1 MKIRNYANNAP
12 KNFKNEAISFTD
24 FLNNAN
30 IGGINVTRG
39 NILEKDA
46 TVLACTDIISS
57 TIASMGVQLYE
68 KVNVGKQKLD
78 NELNQLVK
86 FRPNKN
92 MSGFELIKNLIKDLL
107 IYGNAY
113 ALIQT
118 KRGKVVGLEY
128 LDASVTQT
136 DRIYGSD
143 KYVITSTLYDKQI
156 KVSSEEV
163 IWLKDFDKFAT
174 VKPFVE
180 AKIACNNLVNNYFEN
195 GIDVKGILSVAG
207 DISPEAK
214 NILKKAFK
222 NTLEQDGVA
231 VLETGISYSNVSQS
245 STFREQQIVELRESL
260 DNEIYKSFSVPK
272 SLVLGDGEQSSYAS
286 LEIINQAF
294 IRSLLKYITLIE
306 TELNYKLIFEK
317 DRGKQYFKM
326 NYDKFLRLNSKD
338 RADFYKSLNNL
349 GVLSINE
356 IRRLEELNDIE
367 NGDGHY
373 RSLNYVS
380 LDIADQYQLSKA
392 NANTTDNQQKEE
404 ENQEDNQEGEEG
416 GKGGENGNE

>member
-1 MKIRNYANNAP
+1 MKINNYAN
-12 KNFKNEAISFTD
+12 KNTKDYKNISFAD
-24 FLNNAN
+24 FLNNS
-30 IGGINVTRG
+30 IGSGNVAITRS
-39 NILEKDA
+39 NILQKDA

-57 TIASMGVQLYE
+57 TIASMGLQLYE
-68 KVNVGKQKLD
+68 KVDAGKEKLD
-78 NELNQLVK
+78 NELNQIVK

-107 IYGNAY
+107 IYGEAY

-118 KRGKVVGLEY
+118 KRGKIVGLEY
-128 LDASVTQT
+128 LDASITQT

-143 KYVITSTLYDKQI
+143 KYVISSTLYDKQI

-195 GIDVKGILSVAG
+195 GIDVKGIINVAG

-231 VLETGISYSNVSQS
+231 VLESGLSYSNVSQS

-260 DNEIYKSFSVPK
+260 DNEIYKAFGTPK
-272 SLVLGDGEQSSYAS
+272 SLVLGNGEQASYAS
-286 LEIINQAF
+286 LEVINQAF

-356 IRRLEELNDIE
+356 IRRLEELNDIP
-367 NGDGHY
+367 NGDEHY
-373 RSLNYVS
+373 RSLNYVELGVAS
-380 LDIADQYQLSKA
+380 QYQLSKA
-392 NANTTDNQQKEE
+392 GSNTDNQDNQ
-404 ENQEDNQEGEEG
+404 NQEDNQEEGE
-416 GKGGENGNE
+416 KGGEGDE

>member
-1 MKIRNYANNAP
+1 MKIRNYANTP
-12 KNFKNEAISFTD
+12 KNNFKNEAISFTD
-24 FLNNAN
+24 FLNNSV
-30 IGGINVTRG
+30 GNVAITRS

-68 KVNVGKQKLD
+68 KIDAGKQKLD
-78 NELNQLVK
+78 NELNQIVK

-92 MSGFELIKNLIKDLL
+92 SSGFELIKNLMKDLL
-107 IYGNAY
+107 VYGNAY

-118 KRGKVVGLEY
+118 KRGKVVCIEY
-128 LDASVTQT
+128 LDASVTQV
-136 DRIYGSD
+136 DRIYQSD
-143 KYVITSTLYDKQI
+143 KYVISSTLYDKQI
-156 KVSSEEV
+156 KVSSEE
-163 IWLKDFDKFAT
+163 ILWLKDFDKFAT

-180 AKIACNNLVNNYFEN
+180 AKIACNELVNGYFTSGGNEVR
-195 GIDVKGILSVAG
+195 GIISVAG

-214 NILKKAFK
+214 DILKKAFK
-222 NTLEQDGVA
+222 KTIEGDGIA
-231 VLETGISYSNVSQS
+231 VLESGLSYSNIAQS

-260 DNEIYKSFSVPK
+260 DNEIYKAFGVPK

-338 RADFYKSLNNL
+338 RAEFYKSLNSL
-349 GVLSINE
+349 GAISINE
-356 IRRLEELNDIE
+356 IRSLEDMNDVE
-367 NGDGHY
+367 GGDSYY
-373 RSLNYVS
+373 RSLNYV
-380 LDIADQYQLSKA
+380 DIKIADDYQLSKA
-392 NANTTDNQQKEE
+392 GANTTDNQDNQKEE
-404 ENQEDNQEGEEG
+404 GKKEG
-416 GKGGENGNE
+416 GEGNNE

>member
-1 MKIRNYANNAP
+1 MKIRNYANNTP

-24 FLNNAN
+24 FLNNSV
-30 IGGINVTRG
+30 GNVAITRS
-39 NILEKDA
+39 NILQKDA

-68 KVNVGKQKLD
+68 KIDAGKQKLD
-78 NELNQLVK
+78 NELNQIVK

-92 MSGFELIKNLIKDLL
+92 SSGFELIKNLMKDLL
-107 IYGNAY
+107 IYGNAF

-128 LDASVTQT
+128 LDASITQT

-163 IWLKDFDKFAT
+163 IWLKDLDKFET
-174 VKPFVE
+174 IRPFVE

-195 GIDVKGILSVAG
+195 GIDVKGIINVAG

-222 NTLEQDGVA
+222 STLEQDGVA
-231 VLETGISYSNVSQS
+231 VLESGLSYSNVSQS

-260 DNEIYKSFSVPK
+260 DNEIYKAFSVPK

-286 LEIINQAF
+286 LEIISQAF

-338 RADFYKSLNNL
+338 RAEFYKSLNNL

-356 IRRLEELNDIE
+356 IRRLEELNDIP
-367 NGDGHY
+367 NGDEHY
-373 RSLNYVS
+373 RSLNYVELGVAS
-380 LDIADQYQLSKA
+380 QYQLAKA
-392 NANTTDNQQKEE
+392 GKDTTDNQDNQEE
-404 ENQEDNQEGEEG
+404 ENNQEEKEE
-416 GKGGENGNE
+416 GGENGNE

>member
-12 KNFKNEAISFTD
+12 KNNFKNEAISFTD
-24 FLNNAN
+24 FLNNSV
-30 IGGINVTRG
+30 GNVAITRS
-39 NILEKDA
+39 NILQKDA

-57 TIASMGVQLYE
+57 TIASMGLQLYE
-68 KVNVGKQKLD
+68 KVDAGKEKLD
-78 NELNQLVK
+78 NELNQIVK

-107 IYGNAY
+107 IYGEAY

-118 KRGKVVGLEY
+118 KRGKIVGLEY
-128 LDASVTQT
+128 LDASITQT

-143 KYVITSTLYDKQI
+143 KYVISSTLYDKQI

-195 GIDVKGILSVAG
+195 GIDVKGIINVAG

-231 VLETGISYSNVSQS
+231 VLESGLSYSNVSQS

-260 DNEIYKSFSVPK
+260 DNEIYKAFGTPK
-272 SLVLGDGEQSSYAS
+272 SLVLGNGEQASYAS
-286 LEIINQAF
+286 LEVINQAF

-356 IRRLEELNDIE
+356 IRRLEELNDIP
-367 NGDGHY
+367 NGDEHY
-373 RSLNYVS
+373 RSLNYVELGVAS
-380 LDIADQYQLSKA
+380 QYQLSKA
-392 NANTTDNQQKEE
+392 GSNTDNQDNQ
-404 ENQEDNQEGEEG
+404 NQEDNQEEGE
-416 GKGGENGNE
+416 KGGEGDE

>member
-1 MKIRNYANNAP
+1 MKVRNYANNSP
-12 KNFKNEAISFTD
+12 KNNFKNEAISFTD
-24 FLNNAN
+24 FLNNSV
-30 IGGINVTRG
+30 GNVAITRS
-39 NILEKDA
+39 NILQKDA

-68 KVNVGKQKLD
+68 KIYAGKQKLD
-78 NELNQLVK
+78 NELNSLVK

-128 LDASVTQT
+128 LDASITQT

-163 IWLKDFDKFAT
+163 IWLKDLDKFET
-174 VKPFVE
+174 IRPFVE
-180 AKIACNNLVNNYFEN
+180 AKIACNELVNGYFTSGGNE
-195 GIDVKGILSVAG
+195 VKGIINVSG

-222 NTLEQDGVA
+222 STIEGDGIA
-231 VLETGISYSNVSQS
+231 VLESGLSYSSIAQN

-260 DNEIYKSFSVPK
+260 DAEIYKAFGVPK
-272 SLVLGDGEQSSYAS
+272 FVLGDGEESSYAS
-286 LEIINQAF
+286 LEVINQAF

-338 RADFYKSLNNL
+338 RADFYKSLNSL
-349 GVLSINE
+349 GAISINE
-356 IRRLEELNDIE
+356 IRRLEDMNDVDG
-367 NGDGHY
+367 GDSYY
-373 RSLNYVS
+373 RSLNYV
-380 LDIADQYQLSKA
+380 DIKIADDYQLSKA
-392 NANTTDNQQKEE
+392 GANTTDNQ
-404 ENQEDNQEGEEG
+404 ENQEEGKEG
-416 GKGGENGNE
+416 GEGDE

>member
-1 MKIRNYANNAP
+1 MKIRNYANNTP
-12 KNFKNEAISFTD
+12 KNFKNEAISFMD
-24 FLNNAN
+24 FLNNSV
-30 IGGINVTRG
+30 GNVAITRG
-39 NILEKDA
+39 NILQKDA

-57 TIASMGVQLYE
+57 TIASMGLQLYE
-68 KVNVGKQKLD
+68 KIDAGKQKLD
-78 NELNQLVK
+78 NELNQIVK

-92 MSGFELIKNLIKDLL
+92 MSGFELIKNLMKDIL
-107 IYGNAY
+107 IYGEAF

-128 LDASVTQT
+128 LPASVTQV
-136 DRIYGSD
+136 DRIYQSD
-143 KYVITSTLYDKQI
+143 KYIINSTLYDKQI

-163 IWLKDFDKFAT
+163 LWLKDLDKFET
-174 VKPFVE
+174 IRPFIE
-180 AKIACNNLVNNYFEN
+180 AKIACNELVNGYFTSGGNEVR
-195 GIDVKGILSVAG
+195 GIISVAG

-214 NILKKAFK
+214 DILKKAFK
-222 NTLEQDGVA
+222 KTIEGDGIA
-231 VLETGISYSNVSQS
+231 VLESGLSYSNIAQN

-260 DNEIYKSFSVPK
+260 DNEIYKAFSVPK

-286 LEIINQAF
+286 LEVINQAF
-294 IRSLLKYITLIE
+294 VRSLLKYITLIE

-356 IRRLEELNDIE
+356 IRRLEELNDIP
-367 NGDGHY
+367 NGDEHY
-373 RSLNYVS
+373 RSLNYVELGVAS
-380 LDIADQYQLSKA
+380 QYQLSKA
-392 NANTTDNQQKEE
+392 GSNTDNQDNQ
-404 ENQEDNQEGEEG
+404 NQEDNQEEGE
-416 GKGGENGNE
+416 KGGEGDE